1 MHAKK
6 ALKYFILWPL
16 VALLA
21 LGIILRLSLLPLAE
35 LGVNYWFEQQGIE
48 SDIAEMTLNLRD
60 GQFSLSGLKAK
71 ANASPVLQI
80 DQLDFGWSWQT
91 LMQNEVDLLSISID
105 GVSFNIDTETDGN
118 MVIAGIDLA
127 KLSAANELDPEPIES
142 GEDSPLQ
149 WLIRL
154 HQFGLSDV
162 NVCYRA
168 LPAMNYCSHVDNL
181 DWNGLVSFDLSRLE
195 DPTLPLEVEGNF
207 NLTGVKLDNQIDKAV
222 HGFKNL
228 HIEFRQTASPSE
240 NDDKAI
246 TASDAIISLTGMKAE
261 VNHSQP
267 LSLDE
272 IVIETSWSA
281 LLENKLKLMSVA
293 VDGLSLDIESDAK
306 GNLVIAGIDLANFS
320 AAGDEGTETT
330 ASAKTSP
337 LQWSLQLQRF
347 EISNFNTCYR
357 ALPALD
363 YCNQFKKLDWNGLV
377 SLDLADFEAP
387 ALPLRV
393 EGDFGLSGVKL
404 HNNQLD
410 RSLLKLDNLA
420 IKAVRIDTLDN
431 ISSESV
437 LLEKLQL
444 LERRA
449 KAMPAEMTS
458 LEQLQISKF
467 KLGGLNNIEISEISL
482 LNHELLLATG
492 ADKKMEWKEW
502 SVENTTTDKSGDT
515 ETTTEQPSEPIEFA
529 VGKLTY
535 QTNKSILYK
544 DNSSDQPLTIDI
556 NNIELVL
563 QNLDSKKPGQDSDI
577 EFSGK
582 LGKNGLITLKGK
594 AKPLQ
599 EKVSFD
605 LVGKITR
612 IDLRSFSPL
621 AHEAIGHT
629 IDSGQLNADIKLQ
642 ADNDIL
648 NSDVD
653 LTLYQF
659 NLEADSAEAEEKAAA
674 QFGFP
679 LNTSLS
685 LIKDKNG
692 TISLNNS
699 ITGDLD
705 SPDFDPARIV
715 AQAVTTGIT
724 EAVLSFYTGF
734 GLISLDNGKLSL
746 GGSLKFK
753 PILFEPGNGEMTP
766 EGIADLDK
774 IAELM
779 GERPSVHVTLCA
791 YSNTIDR
798 VMVVAR
804 TSNIS
809 AEDIELDEDQLAK
822 LDELAQLR
830 EATIKDYLAEKKI
843 STSRLIQCKSEHV
856 EGEGLSGVDIN
867 I

>member
-1 MHAKK
+1 MQAKK
-6 ALKYFILWPL
+6 AIKYFILWPL

-21 LGIILRLSLLPLAE
+21 LGIILRLSLLPLTE

-48 SDIAEMTLNLRD
+48 SEIAEMTLNLRD
-60 GQFSLSGLKAK
+60 GQFSLFGLKAE

-80 DQLDFGWSWQT
+80 DQVDIEWSWQT
-91 LMQNEVDLLSISID
+91 LIQNEVDLLSISID
-105 GVSFNIDTETDGN
+105 GVAFDIDTETDGN
-118 MVIAGIDLA
+118 MVIAGVDLA
-127 KLSAANELDPEPIES
+127 KLSAANEPDPEPIES

-154 HQFGLSDV
+154 HQFRLSDV

-168 LPAMNYCSHVDNL
+168 LPAMNYCNQVDNL
-181 DWNGLVSFDLSRLE
+181 DWSGLLSFDLARLDE
-195 DPTLPLEVEGNF
+195 STLPLEIEGDF
-207 NLTGVKLDNQIDKAV
+207 NLTGVKLDNQISKAL
-222 HGFKNL
+222 HGFENL
-228 HIEFRQTASPSE
+228 HIEFRQAASPSE
-240 NDDKAI
+240 SDDKAI
-246 TASDAIISLTGMKAE
+246 IDSDAIIFLSGMKAE
-261 VNHSQP
+261 ANDTQP
-267 LSLDE
+267 FSLDE
-272 IVIETSWSA
+272 VVIETSWSA
-281 LLENKLKLMSVA
+281 LLENKLKLVSVA

-306 GNLVIAGIDLANFS
+306 GNLVIAGIDLAKFS
-320 AAGDEGTETT
+320 ATGDESTQTEK
-330 ASAKTSP
+330 SAETSP
-337 LQWSLQLQRF
+337 LQWSLQLHRF

-363 YCNQFKKLDWNGLV
+363 YCNQFNKLDWNGLV
-377 SLDLADFEAP
+377 GLDLADLEAS

-393 EGDFGLSGVKL
+393 EGDFALTGIKL

-410 RSLLKLDNLA
+410 RSLLKLENLA
-420 IKAVRIDTLDN
+420 IRDVRIDTLDS
-431 ISSESV
+431 ISSESI

-449 KAMPAEMTS
+449 KATPAEMTS
-458 LEQLQISKF
+458 LERLQVNKF
-467 KLGGLNNIEISEISL
+467 KLSGLNYIEISEISL

-492 ADKKMEWKEW
+492 TDKKMEWNEW
-502 SVENTTTDKSGDT
+502 SVDNTTAKKSSDT
-515 ETTTEQPSEPIEFA
+515 ETTTEQPSDPVEFA

-544 DNSSDQPLTIDI
+544 DNSSDQPLIIDI

-582 LGKNGLITLKGK
+582 FGKNGLVTLKGK

-599 EKVSFD
+599 EKVSMD
-605 LVGKITR
+605 LVGKITTV
-612 IDLRSFSPL
+612 DLRSFSPL
-621 AHEAIGHT
+621 AHDAIGHT
-629 IDSGQLNADIKLQ
+629 IKTGQLNADIKLQ
-642 ADNDIL
+642 ADNNIL
-648 NSDVD
+648 NSNID

-659 NLEADSAEAEEKAAA
+659 NLEADSAEAREKVDA

-692 TISLNNS
+692 TITLSNS

-705 SPDFDPARIV
+705 SPEFDPTLIV
-715 AQAVTTGIT
+715 VQAVTTGIT

-746 GGSLKFK
+746 GASMNFK
-753 PILFEPGNGEMTP
+753 PIAFEPGNGEMTP

-779 GERPSVHVTLCA
+779 IERPAIHVTLCA
-791 YSNTIDR
+791 YSNTLDR
-798 VMVVAR
+798 ILVVAG
-804 TSNIS
+804 TSKIS
-809 AEDIELDEDQLAK
+809 AEDIELDNDQLAK

-830 EATIKDYLAEKKI
+830 EASIRNYLVEKKI
-843 STSRLIQCKSEHV
+843 TTGRLIRCKSEHN
-856 EGEGLSGVDIN
+856 EGEGPSGVDIS